1 MGLFDF
7 FKKKSSEQ
15 ENNGKPPVES
25 VDPNHYLL
33 DVLAQK
39 LIEMGYIIE
48 KSQQYIAL
56 TVNSELEIATFI
68 IDDPNNHPSLIHLMV
83 LAIHKNYFPNG
94 IQENIVGLG
103 DNLKEKVDSVLENY
117 LSTTFVPIMD
127 SFSDNHYPDLDFFTN
142 NTREIL
148 WHPKLG
154 GIAYQGQWKEKV
166 ENEPLFD
173 LLKEKIKTKLPDQ
186 KLNWLKLYVAR
197 QPQGDIIGECLLN
210 NQPWEEGLT
219 ELIAYAKQWP
229 QKGDFLGQKQFIM
242 FRQCDKYEIL

>member
-1 MGLFDF
+1 M
-7 FKKKSSEQ
+7 KR
-15 ENNGKPPVES
+15 
-25 VDPNHYLL
+25 HRR
-33 DVLAQK
+33 
-39 LIEMGYIIE
+39 
-48 KSQQYIAL
+48 
-56 TVNSELEIATFI
+56 
-68 IDDPNNHPSLIHLMV
+68 PS
-83 LAIHKNYFPNG
+83 G
-94 IQENIVGLG
+94 
-103 DNLKEKVDSVLENY
+103 
-117 LSTTFVPIMD
+117 
-127 SFSDNHYPDLDFFTN
+127 
-142 NTREIL
+142 
-148 WHPKLG
+148 
-154 GIAYQGQWKEKV
+154 QGQWKEKV